1 MESVKQ
7 RKANIVRSHLHVES
21 KTPNKTEIID
31 TENKL
36 VIGRCERGV
45 AGMGEGVLTKLLKR
59 VKGADTN
66 FQL

>member
-1 MESVKQ
+1 M
-7 RKANIVRSHLHVES
+7 ES

-45 AGMGEGVLTKLLKR
+45 AGTGEGVLTKLLKR